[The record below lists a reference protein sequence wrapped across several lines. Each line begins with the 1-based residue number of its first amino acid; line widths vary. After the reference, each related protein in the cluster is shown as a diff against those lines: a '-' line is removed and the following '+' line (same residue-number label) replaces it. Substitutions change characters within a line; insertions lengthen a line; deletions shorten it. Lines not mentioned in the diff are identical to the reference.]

1 MENNY
6 NLSSDKRRMEILKR
20 LIEEEHISYQI
31 LSDEYFV
38 SRSSIAND
46 IIYLKKLF
54 AKEGLSLSFDN
65 SGTYF
70 EGSEAEKQRVLKRAV
85 LNNMDSLENI
95 DNLVDLSLMN
105 QVHDVF
111 VSAIRKKKIDMPE
124 SYIQSIVVSILLIIE
139 RSEMMTDSLSNK
151 TEVNKFFLEFDL
163 YPLVYELLKELEDE
177 KIYEFSPEEIQYLTS
192 LIIGSGLKFFVKDEN
207 IPFSF
212 RGKTRH
218 FIQKVSEG
226 LQKDLTQDKR
236 LEEDLL
242 VHLYQ
247 LVLR

>member
-1 MENNY
+1 MTMENNY

-54 AKEGLSLSFDN
+54 SKEGLSLSFDN

-111 VSAIRKKKIDMPE
+111 VSAIRKKKIDMPV

-177 KIYEFSPEEIQYLTS
+177 KIYEFSPE
-192 LIIGSGLKFFVKDEN
+192 
-207 IPFSF
+207 
-212 RGKTRH
+212 
-218 FIQKVSEG
+218 
-226 LQKDLTQDKR
+226 
-236 LEEDLL
+236 
-242 VHLYQ
+242 
-247 LVLR
+247 